1 MTDSEK
7 NAISAGMLVAAKMTE
22 MFLDFWCRMEHAT
35 LTGKHKQMFNMMQH
49 HAKSLRYYYEQLTD
63 RTVTVLYDEDK
74 DSKRIDQLL
83 EDAGDLS
90 RIYLTVL
97 NCSQNGYDPQA
108 IIDAMNRLIDHE
120 PEPKRIVSNEIIDKF
135 KVRI

>member
-1 MTDSEK
+1 MTETEK

-35 LTGKHKQMFNMMQH
+35 LTGRHKKMFSMMQY
-49 HAKSLRYYYEQLTD
+49 HAKELRYYYEQLTD
-63 RTVTVLYDEDK
+63 RTVTVLYNEDK

-108 IIDAMNRLIDHE
+108 IIDAMNRLIDQE
-120 PEPKRIVSNEIIDKF
+120 PEPKRLVSNEIIDKF

>member
-1 MTDSEK
+1 MQDGARDADRQAQEDVQYDAVSCQGAAVLLRTTD
-7 NAISAGMLVAAKMTE
+7 G
-22 MFLDFWCRMEHAT
+22 
-35 LTGKHKQMFNMMQH
+35 Q
-49 HAKSLRYYYEQLTD
+49 D

-74 DSKRIDQLL
+74 DCKRIDQLL

-108 IIDAMNRLIDHE
+108 IIDAMNRLIDHK
-120 PEPKRIVSNEIIDKF
+120 PEPKRLVSNEIIDKF

>member
-1 MTDSEK
+1 MTETEK

-35 LTGKHKQMFNMMQH
+35 LTGRYKKMFNMMQY
-49 HAKSLRYYYEQLTD
+49 HAKELRYYYEQLTD

-74 DSKRIDQLL
+74 DCKRIDQLL

>member
-1 MTDSEK
+1 MTETEK

-22 MFLDFWCRMEHAT
+22 MFLNFLCRMEHAT
-35 LTGKHKQMFNMMQH
+35 LTGRHKKMFSMMQY
-49 HAKSLRYYYEQLTD
+49 HAKELRYYYEQLTD
-63 RTVTVLYDEDK
+63 RTVTVLYNEDK

-108 IIDAMNRLIDHE
+108 IIDAMNRLIDQE
-120 PEPKRIVSNEIIDKF
+120 PEPKRLVSNEIIDKF